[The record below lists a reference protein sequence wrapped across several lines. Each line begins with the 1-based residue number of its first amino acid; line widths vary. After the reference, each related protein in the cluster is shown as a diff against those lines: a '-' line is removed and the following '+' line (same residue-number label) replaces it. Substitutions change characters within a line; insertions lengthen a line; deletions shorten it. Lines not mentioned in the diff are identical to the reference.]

1 MTNHRADVVARL
13 AATRWLGAGRVVR
26 LPVLAAQVSG
36 LLTLA
41 VAVGD
46 AAGVA
51 WLQASHTCG
60 GHRSSVERDGCQRQ
74 KRKEVNHWSH
84 RLSFTVAGEPQ
95 SAYELIAM
103 GPMWY
108 ELLAMDAYLEFD

>member
-1 MTNHRADVVARL
+1 MNSRADVVVRL
-13 AATRWLGAGRVVR
+13 AAAGRLGAGRVVR
-26 LPVLAAQVSG
+26 LPVLAALVSG
-36 LLTLA
+36 LLALA
-41 VAVGD
+41 VAVGNTT
-46 AAGVA
+46 VIT

-84 RLSFTVAGEPQ
+84 RLSTTVAGDPQ